1 MQKRPHANIPTLHPP
16 LRPEHI
22 ICQAITLNLSYF
34 CNKEFAA
41 LLDEVSGAQVYEPVA
56 FHCSSWTIFSNLKD
70 ASVQQN
76 QNVSS
81 CFFSGNWINEEIT
94 PRGFVAPK
102 KDKSNFLPPSWDGNL
117 RCPESKNLWVKATF
131 LGDDCVRRILN
142 LDDTELFLLSLHV
155 HRCTCGTLSRQSAVH
170 LPTILWAFV
179 PSSPC
184 SLVLR
189 SAFNRKETRGFS
201 RSWIDICDQCQNF
214 SLKAKT
220 RESSAGVLKPR
231 IVHGC

>member
-1 MQKRPHANIPTLHPP
+1 MFLVVFFW
-16 LRPEHI
+16 E
-22 ICQAITLNLSYF
+22 LN
-34 CNKEFAA
+34 
-41 LLDEVSGAQVYEPVA
+41 Q
-56 FHCSSWTIFSNLKD
+56 WR
-70 ASVQQN
+70 
-76 QNVSS
+76 
-81 CFFSGNWINEEIT
+81 EIT

-131 LGDDCVRRILN
+131 LGDYDCVRRILN

-170 LPTILWAFV
+170 LRTILWVFV
-179 PSSPC
+179 PSSPS
-184 SLVLR
+184 SLVLC